1 MVFLSSGGGYVGE
14 LLELPQGCQGHFRG
28 SRGKVGFLS
37 RCCIGKRPQLALRGK
52 FPDFSHVAA
61 AKLGYHSNYDEDLRE
76 PLVGAS
82 GTSSLHATCEE
93 PHGIPL
99 QWRPGLASSSGV
111 EARTFSFLS
120 SVEKDLGVP
129 LGFPQ
134 GIRPHFY
141 GDMHVCSP
149 LEQEKKYQAS
159 CRVDIGIGGFLSRCH
174 RAITTA
180 IVF

>member
-1 MVFLSSGGGYVGE
+1 MFLSSGDVCVGE
-14 LLELPQGCQGHFRG
+14 LELPQQCQGTFRG
-28 SRGKVGFLS
+28 SRGKVGFPS
-37 RCCIGKRPQLALRGK
+37 RRHSEEGTHPTLRGES
-52 FPDFSHVAA
+52 PGFSRVTATN
-61 AKLGYHSNYDEDLRE
+61 LWSLSSYDGDLRDR
-76 PLVGAS
+76 LVGAS
-82 GTSSLHATCEE
+82 GTSSLHVTWEG

-99 QWRPGLASSSGV
+99 QSLPGPASPFAV
-111 EARTFSFLS
+111 EARISGFLS
-120 SVEKDLGVP
+120 SVDKDLGVP

-174 RAITTA
+174 RAVTPA